1 MKKKKLKKLLRAALR
16 KIEARTPIKHRP
28 SKAKSVPP
36 EVFSLMEKVKKQLE
50 EIKKPVEYVRSMQ
63 QEIDI
68 TVFDYLSMDRTMSM
82 MYVHP
87 RLRT

>member
-28 SKAKSVPP
+28 KAKSVPP
-36 EVFSLMEKVKKQLE
+36 EVFFLMEKVKKQLE
-50 EIKKPVEYVRSMQ
+50 EIKKPVIYIRSQQ